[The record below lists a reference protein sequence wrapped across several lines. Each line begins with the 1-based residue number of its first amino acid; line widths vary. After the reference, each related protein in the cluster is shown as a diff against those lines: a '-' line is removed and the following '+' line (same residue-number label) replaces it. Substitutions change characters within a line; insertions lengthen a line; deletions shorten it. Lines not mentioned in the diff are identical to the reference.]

1 MQSTT
6 HPQTTDPSIAALA
19 LLALLALAGR
29 WHATENLPGWVEACS
44 QELRAI
50 PEA

>member
-6 HPQTTDPSIAALA
+6 HPQTTDPSIAA
-19 LLALLALAGR
+19 LALLALAGR

-44 QELRAI
+44 QELRTI